1 MNVVFDI
8 EADGLKPTKIHC
20 LVFYQ
25 VDDGEVIKFRPN
37 ELQQA
42 KEYFSKVNKLIGHN
56 IINYDI
62 PAVEKLMGIDLSG
75 KKVVDTLVLSRLFN
89 PTREGGHGLESWG
102 YRLGYNKGEYGEQ
115 ENAWDNF
122 SEEMLEYCERDVLL
136 NYKVYNALRIE
147 SKGFAASS
155 VVLEHKVY
163 PIIEQ
168 QRKNGFLL
176 DVEKAQ
182 GLVAHFNDELM
193 SITNEVQKVFKDKVE
208 EETLYAVEKKSGGL
222 SKTGK
227 NIDGINRRLT
237 KDEFN
242 IISAKGSVVRKTVTP
257 FNLGSRKQIGE
268 YLIEFGWKPVKH
280 TPTGQPI
287 VDEAVLSKVKGIPEA
302 QLIATYLMLQKRL
315 AQVSKWLTYVEDD
328 DRVRGY
334 VNANGTVTGRMT
346 HSHPNMAQIPATGS
360 PFGKE
365 CRSCWTVAP
374 THRLV
379 GIDASGL
386 ELRVLAHYMN
396 DKEYTNEILN
406 GDIHTA
412 NQKLAGLESRNQ
424 AKTFIYALL
433 YGAGDAKLGSVAGG
447 GAAVGSRLRKSFFA
461 NLPAFKSLAN
471 SVRREAKA
479 NKVKSLDGRMLNVR
493 SAHAALNTKLQGG
506 GAVIMK
512 QALVN
517 FSPAL
522 DKAGIFYYFVANVHD
537 EWQIEC
543 KEEEAHTVGKLG
555 VKAIQDVT
563 EQLNLN
569 CPLDGE
575 YNIGMNWAETH

>member
-20 LVFYQ
+20 IVFYQ

-62 PAVEKLMGIDLSG
+62 PAVEKLMNIDLSD

-115 ENAWDNF
+115 ENAWDSF
-122 SEEMLEYCERDVLL
+122 SEEMLEYCERDVML

-227 NIDGINRRLT
+227 NTVGINRRLT

-287 VDEAVLSKVKGIPEA
+287 VDEAVLSRVKGIPEA

-346 HSHPNMAQIPATGS
+346 HSHPNMAQVPAPAS
-360 PFGKE
+360 PYGKE
-365 CRSCWTVAP
+365 CR
-374 THRLV
+374 R
-379 GIDASGL
+379 
-386 ELRVLAHYMN
+386 
-396 DKEYTNEILN
+396 
-406 GDIHTA
+406 
-412 NQKLAGLESRNQ
+412 LESRNQ

-461 NLPAFKSLAN
+461 NLPAFKSLAS
-471 SVRREAKA
+471 SVQREAKT

-506 GAVIMK
+506 GAIIMK

-517 FSPAL
+517 LSQAL

-543 KEEEAHTVGKLG
+543 KEKDAHTVGKLG

>member
-20 LVFYQ
+20 IVFYQ

-62 PAVEKLMGIDLSG
+62 PAVEKLMNIDLSG

-115 ENAWDNF
+115 ENAWDSF
-122 SEEMLEYCERDVLL
+122 SEEMLEYCERDVML
-136 NYKVYNALRIE
+136 NYKVYNALRFE
-147 SKGFAASS
+147 SLGFAASS

-182 GLVAHFNDELM
+182 GLVAYFSDELM

-222 SKTGK
+222 AKTGK
-227 NIDGINRRLT
+227 NTDGVNKRLT

-346 HSHPNMAQIPATGS
+346 HSHPNMAQVPAPAS
-360 PFGKE
+360 PYGKE

-461 NLPAFKSLAN
+461 NLPAFKSLAS
-471 SVRREAKA
+471 SVQREAKA

-517 FSPAL
+517 LSQAL

-543 KEEEAHTVGKLG
+543 KEKDAHTVGKLG

-563 EQLNLN
+563 DQLNLN

-575 YNIGMNWAETH
+575 YNIGTNWAETH